1 MTAASSARALRPI
14 AHPEPL
20 QLETRRGSAAMMLFI
35 ATEASLF
42 IFLFV
47 SYWYMANG
55 NQQWPQVAPPKLHYA
70 LAMLAILVTSSG
82 VLHWGEGQSKRH
94 NYTVARFTL
103 LGTIALGLLFIAL
116 SVLEYMEHLKTL
128 SPREDAYSS
137 IFYTTTTLHGAHLA
151 FGLCM
156 LIYVLIL
163 PGAEPRDRS
172 PHQAYH
178 NAALYWH
185 FVDIVWVFVVTILY
199 VVPNIKP

>member
-1 MTAASSARALRPI
+1 MTAASARALQPI
-14 AHPEPL
+14 AHPDPL
-20 QLETRRGSAAMMLFI
+20 QLERRRGSAAMMLFI

-42 IFLFV
+42 ILLFV
-47 SYWYMANG
+47 SYWYLANG
-55 NQQWPQVAPPKLHYA
+55 NQQWPQDAPPKMHYA
-70 LAMLAILVTSSG
+70 LEMLVVLIISSG
-82 VLHWGEGQSKRH
+82 VLHWGEQQSKRH
-94 NYTVARFTL
+94 NYTVARVAL
-103 LGTIALGLLFIAL
+103 IGTIALGLLFIAL

-137 IFYTTTTLHGAHLA
+137 IFYTITTLHGAHLT

-156 LIYVLIL
+156 LLYVLIL

-172 PHQAYH
+172 PHHAYH

-199 VVPNIKP
+199 VIPNIKS